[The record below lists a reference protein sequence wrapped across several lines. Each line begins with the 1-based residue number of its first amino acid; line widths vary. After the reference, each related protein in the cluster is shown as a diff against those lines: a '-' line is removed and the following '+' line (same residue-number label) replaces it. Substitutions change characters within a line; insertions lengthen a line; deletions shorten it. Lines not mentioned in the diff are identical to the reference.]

1 MLVIKTNQKCQTLS
15 LIFHAPSAD
24 SVTVTEHSAL
34 WPALPLTIWATDQ
47 TSESSL
53 TVSACPDSVGD
64 RTTSFVSP
72 QPWSSCPAQT
82 TLELHNCRTQ
92 LSLPACH
99 SSPPPP
105 CFARVINS
113 NVENKRR
120 PDIVLEILCWTIQ
133 PPERCWS
140 VEFLFMPEL
149 NTGQS
154 HQENCIKLNCQ
165 TMTAGWH
172 IFVASS
178 TEIGIEQI

>member
-1 MLVIKTNQKCQTLS
+1 MLCLRSKLIRNVKLLVWYFMVHLPTPSPWPSTL
-15 LIFHAPSAD
+15 
-24 SVTVTEHSAL
+24 T
-34 WPALPLTIWATDQ
+34 WAQPFSNRSDQ
-47 TSESSL
+47 YF
-53 TVSACPDSVGD
+53 VSPDFLGD
-64 RTTSFVSP
+64 ITTSFVRRDTDT
-72 QPWSSCPAQT
+72 Q
-82 TLELHNCRTQ
+82 LHNCRGQSRVQYRTQ
-92 LSLPACH
+92 ISLLSPLLCKH
-99 SSPPPP
+99 KHQLLML
-105 CFARVINS
+105 RINVGHRNCS
-113 NVENKRR
+113 K
-120 PDIVLEILCWTIQ
+120 ILSWIIQ